1 MVVVGLNP
9 RVPKTTC
16 LLPSLSTETQEK
28 ASPGGPPAEAS
39 LGYLKCPHWGT
50 AGCGS
55 CQGLHHSPMHM
66 LHKEFLGR
74 YAKARRVS
82 CQWWV
87 FVLCFSF
94 FCTLKE
100 RTHANNCACSL
111 MALRAIHELHQSVN
125 FKTRLHPTPL
135 MVCKYCSRSCGVRK
149 QLRLFACPLL
159 QKLHCF
165 APFFL
170 IIQNWNK
177 NINVIYFW
185 QHFSCVMF

>member
-1 MVVVGLNP
+1 MLPPFPWSFIPLYWQMEKARSCRGTDDSYSVDTEFSIFEPFSCSFYVFFCFLFLLSLCLKQWLVVAEAMVVVGLNP

-82 CQWWV
+82 C
-87 FVLCFSF
+87 
-94 FCTLKE
+94 
-100 RTHANNCACSL
+100 
-111 MALRAIHELHQSVN
+111 
-125 FKTRLHPTPL
+125 
-135 MVCKYCSRSCGVRK
+135 
-149 QLRLFACPLL
+149 
-159 QKLHCF
+159 
-165 APFFL
+165 
-170 IIQNWNK
+170 
-177 NINVIYFW
+177 
-185 QHFSCVMF
+185 